1 MQKREK
7 RSRTYPGSFNAVFK
21 EKGALPSHMCAF
33 GVFELKWFTTYLSDI
48 ALKTEY
54 WCLAYK
60 SIVQSLHVGVKL
72 AIILQKIRR
81 ILWARKT
88 FMRFFSLNR

>member
-1 MQKREK
+1 
-7 RSRTYPGSFNAVFK
+7 
-21 EKGALPSHMCAF
+21 MCAF

-72 AIILQKIRR
+72 AIILQKNQENFVGE
-81 ILWARKT
+81 KNVHEG
-88 FMRFFSLNR
+88 FFL